1 MTVTSLKLEGRL
13 DTAAVARMEAGFA
26 ARAGALNAQ
35 GSKAI
40 IDLEGLTYLSSMGIR
55 LLVSTLKQFKQ
66 RGVIF
71 VTVAPREATVQELLK
86 MADLNDHLNLVDSVA
101 AADAALADAS

>member
-101 AADAALADAS
+101 SADAALAEAS

>member
-86 MADLNDHLNLVDSVA
+86 MANLNDHLNLVGSVA

>member
-101 AADAALADAS
+101 SADAALADAS

>member
-13 DTAAVARMEAGFA
+13 DTAAVARMETGFA
-26 ARAGALNAQ
+26 AKAGALNAQ

-66 RGVIF
+66 RGVTF
-71 VTVAPREATVQELLK
+71 VTVVPREATVQELLK
-86 MADLNDHLNLVDSVA
+86 MADLTDHLNLVDSVSA
-101 AADAALADAS
+101 AEAALTEAT

>member
-1 MTVTSLKLEGRL
+1 
-13 DTAAVARMEAGFA
+13 
-26 ARAGALNAQ
+26 
-35 GSKAI
+35 
-40 IDLEGLTYLSSMGIR
+40 MGIR

-101 AADAALADAS
+101 SADAALADAS

>member
-86 MADLNDHLNLVDSVA
+86 MADLNDHLNLVGSVA

>member
-13 DTAAVARMEAGFA
+13 DTAAVARMETGFA
-26 ARAGALNAQ
+26 ARAGAVNAH
-35 GSKAI
+35 GGKAI

-66 RGVIF
+66 RGVTF

-86 MADLNDHLNLVDSVA
+86 MADLTDHLNLVGSVA
-101 AADAALADAS
+101 AADAALADAF

>member
-66 RGVIF
+66 RGVTF

-101 AADAALADAS
+101 SADAALADAS

>member
-13 DTAAVARMEAGFA
+13 DTAAVARMETGFA

-101 AADAALADAS
+101 SADAALADAS